1 MGVYRG
7 ITQDNVTING
17 GTLYN
22 VTLSAPTITGAT
34 IAGTITGNVSATA
47 GYIQL
52 RTATAAQIAAI
63 GNAVNTTGKVAGTVV
78 FDTTNSKIK
87 VATGATAASTWV
99 DAAGTNA
106 VTPA

>member
-7 ITQDNVTING
+7 IAQDNVTINS

-22 VTLSAPTITGAT
+22 VTLSGA
-34 IAGTITGNVSATA
+34 IMGGTLTGNVDATA

-52 RTATAAQIAAI
+52 RTATAVEIAAI
-63 GNAVNTTGKVAGTVV
+63 GNAVNTTGKAAGTIV
-78 FDTTNSKIK
+78 FDTTNTKLKI
-87 VATGATAASTWV
+87 ATGANANSTWV

-106 VTPA
+106 VTPS

>member
-7 ITQDNVTING
+7 ITQDNVTINK
-17 GTLYN
+17 GTLYD
-22 VTLSAPTITGAT
+22 VTLVNPVMSNAAVDAT
-34 IAGTITGNVSATA
+34 E

-63 GNAVNTTGKVAGTVV
+63 ADAVNTTGKAAGTIV
-78 FDTTNSKIK
+78 FDTTNSKLKI
-87 VATGATAASTWV
+87 ATGANANSTWV

>member
-22 VTLSAPTITGAT
+22 VTLSGAT
-34 IAGTITGNVSATA
+34 LGGTLTGNVDATA

-52 RTATAAQIAAI
+52 RTATATQIGAI
-63 GNAVNTTGKVAGTVV
+63 GDAVNTAGKAAGTIV
-78 FDTTNSKIK
+78 FDTTNSRLMI
-87 VATGATAASTWV
+87 ATGANANSTWV
-99 DAAGTNA
+99 RADGSNA